1 MTERITALRALEK
14 ARIGPSVTCPASRH
28 AAMIAD
34 ALLTGAA
41 YPMLTE
47 EPTHCGETIA
57 AVVTALWEARAL
69 IAQEGG
75 E

>member
-1 MTERITALRALEK
+1 MTDITTALRALER

-28 AAMIAD
+28 AAMIAE
-34 ALLTGAA
+34 ALLTGKA

-47 EPTHCGETIA
+47 DPDHCGETIA
-57 AVVTALWEARAL
+57 AVVTALWDARAL
-69 IAQEGG
+69 IAKECG